1 VNDVTLAGAGQT
13 AFYKNSQLLGFT
25 SRIVL
30 DAQGNQISPNTA
42 RPDVALGANVTCNGG
57 NCNTQVAGSWF
68 SSPWVNN
75 RVDPTRMALGG
86 SNVYVTQDTLT
97 GAQGPGAAVVDLTL
111 TNLGTTG
118 AFVTTIA
125 YGTRG
130 NAKMLVARARAC

>member
-1 VNDVTLAGAGQT
+1 MPEIASPNSNTNRDGTIQSSRNNLLWNAVHGADGINAFVNDVTLAGAGQT

-68 SSPWVNN
+68 
-75 RVDPTRMALGG
+75 
-86 SNVYVTQDTLT
+86 
-97 GAQGPGAAVVDLTL
+97 
-111 TNLGTTG
+111 
-118 AFVTTIA
+118 
-125 YGTRG
+125 
-130 NAKMLVARARAC
+130 